1 MEIDPQLSLFEPV
14 YLLKESALRK
24 LREFDIDGA
33 QEDLNRI
40 EISEPKNPFAVSSLI
55 AITDFRK
62 KLYRSPG
69 LTGGLLQGAVA
80 LYGAW
85 LAFQSE
91 AGSRFSVDSTLLAGI
106 GSGVR
111 QQVIEMLEGAPE
123 EEVMALYP
131 RLSLGHLK
139 LEAGDYGGALITLQK
154 LLDFHQEDPKLLTA
168 LANASYHLGR
178 YPEAD
183 AYYLRAFFS
192 DVEAAFREGVENK
205 LLTLSFESF
214 LDCETPP
221 CWFPVYALLKGALRL
236 SLSSLEAA
244 LTDSL
249 PPVEPEAFVEGKEL
263 TEKERIRLF
272 FACMVQA
279 MQSSKEGEIDQ
290 EPLRKKMQELNPR
303 AFQWFLSLKSQ
314 DEK

>member
-40 EISEPKNPFAVSSLI
+40 EISEPKNSFAVSSLI

-62 KLYRSPG
+62 KLYRALEGKS
-69 LTGGLLQGAVA
+69 LLQGAEA

-139 LEAGDYGGALITLQK
+139 LEAGDYRGALITLQK

-178 YPEAD
+178 YPEAE

-214 LDCETPP
+214 LDCSTPP
-221 CWFPVYALLKGALRL
+221 CWFPVYALLNGAIRL
-236 SLSSLEAA
+236 SPSTLNSAPWAHPPSEPADPESYAPIEDLEERDKARLFFIYLARAEEAA
-244 LTDSL
+244 H
-249 PPVEPEAFVEGKEL
+249 EEL
-263 TEKERIRLF
+263 TELH
-272 FACMVQA
+272 
-279 MQSSKEGEIDQ
+279 G
-290 EPLRKKMQELNPR
+290 KMKELNPV
-303 AFQWFLSLKSQ
+303 AFRWYLASRS
-314 DEK
+314 